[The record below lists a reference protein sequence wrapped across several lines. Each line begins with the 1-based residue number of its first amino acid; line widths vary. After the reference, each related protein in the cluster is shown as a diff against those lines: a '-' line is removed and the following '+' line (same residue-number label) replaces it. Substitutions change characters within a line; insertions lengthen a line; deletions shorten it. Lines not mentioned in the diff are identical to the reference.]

1 MDFIDNEKKSWLSQG
16 IRIEGSAS
24 REDFLSGSRSQKLQ
38 EEKIRIMIRQFEEE
52 IMSEP
57 DRGIMLRF
65 NDSVAQHFLLSSG
78 LNSLSPILDYLQ
90 INPSSLKG
98 DLGKAW
104 LMLLNWIK
112 INVDPSDREI
122 RRISDLEKWK
132 RWVKDVLSR

>member
-16 IRIEGSAS
+16 IRIESSAS